1 MRQAISKT
9 TKDSDD
15 RNVLEF
21 HLGVRV
27 YPPARGGGYWRI
39 RWEERRQPKDTS
51 AKDQAA
57 AIKKAQDIVER
68 LRPSAPTELAERRAH
83 IWSPTT
89 STRPGG
95 RHGWRSGR

>member
-1 MRQAISKT
+1 M
-9 TKDSDD
+9 
-15 RNVLEF
+15 L
-21 HLGVRV
+21 
-27 YPPARGGGYWRI
+27 
-39 RWEERRQPKDTS
+39 

-68 LRPSAPTELAERRAH
+68 LRRSVPTELAERRAH
-83 IWSPTT
+83 SWSPTT